1 MRRFQHIR
9 GAACAVLGLFCAEA
23 AVFAGTMSDADRT
36 KLLDVRSQTD
46 LEFKNSPTSPLA
58 AVKRIDLKKGEG
70 SDVPDMDGKPWIH
83 LDYSGGSYRLKLL
96 DVSGVRVGAG
106 DEELAESGK
115 IYPSDSI
122 FVADYRATRAY
133 EQEGEGVVIVF
144 DQRNAE
150 FKGFSGLRYYE
161 PDAAYVVP
169 ARLTR
174 PATPVQETLPTSI
187 ERTKTFYVIGTLD
200 FELNGQKLQL
210 RCYSWD
216 PKATEATIFFKDSTA
231 GTETLPAGRYLEVSF
246 DDNDSTTLDFNRAYN
261 PYCAY
266 TDTYNCPLPPKSNQ
280 LSVAIRAGEKIYPR
294 VTGANVQAEQAP
306 EPTPSAP

>member
-1 MRRFQHIR
+1 MRRFQHVR
-9 GAACAVLGLFCAEA
+9 GAVCAMLALFCSA

-58 AVKRIDLKKGEG
+58 AVARIDLRKGEG
-70 SDVPDMDGKPWIH
+70 SDVSDLAGKPWIH

-106 DEELAESGK
+106 DEELAENGK
-115 IYPSDSI
+115 IYPTDSI
-122 FVADYRATRAY
+122 FVAGTRATRAY
-133 EQEGEGVVIVF
+133 EQEGQGVVIVF
-144 DQRNAE
+144 DENAAE

-161 PDAAYVVP
+161 PDGAFVVP
-169 ARLTR
+169 AHLTR
-174 PATPVQETLPTSI
+174 PATPEQETLPTSI

-200 FELNGQKLQL
+200 FELDGQKLQL

-216 PKATEATIFFKDSTA
+216 PKAKEATVFFKDSTA
-231 GTETLPAGRYLEVSF
+231 GTETLPSGRYLEVSF
-246 DDNDSTTLDFNRAYN
+246 DENDSTTLDFNRAYN

-266 TDTYNCPLPPKSNQ
+266 TDVYNCPLPPKLNQ

-294 VTGANVQAEQAP
+294 VAVSDAHAAPAP
-306 EPTPSAP
+306 EPTHSAP